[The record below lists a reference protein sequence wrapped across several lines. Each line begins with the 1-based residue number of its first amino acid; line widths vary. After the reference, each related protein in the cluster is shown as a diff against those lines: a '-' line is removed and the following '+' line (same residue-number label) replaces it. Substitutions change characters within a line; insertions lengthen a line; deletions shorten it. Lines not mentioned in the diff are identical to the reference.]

1 MNEFKVDIF
10 EKYYCIMWY
19 LGIFYIIKEKKRCFY
34 LLRMIKNI
42 ILVKKKFCLNDVWIE
57 INFNK
62 FVGFIKWIIFFR
74 FLEDGFFL

>member
-42 ILVKKKFCLNDVWIE
+42 ILVKKNFVWMMFE
-57 INFNK
+57 LK
-62 FVGFIKWIIFFR
+62 
-74 FLEDGFFL
+74 